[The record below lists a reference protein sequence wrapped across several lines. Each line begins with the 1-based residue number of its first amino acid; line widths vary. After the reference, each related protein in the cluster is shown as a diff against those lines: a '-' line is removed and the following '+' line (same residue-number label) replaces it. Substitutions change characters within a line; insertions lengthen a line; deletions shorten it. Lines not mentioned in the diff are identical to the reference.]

1 MLTFWILDDQSKHIL
16 ARSVVRPFKDNLRV
30 KWDPDLVGG
39 ERNTAK
45 IADDKMPTNYE
56 RIETTDVDTMN
67 ESKSQDNPIGISEAS
82 MLKPEY
88 EMVTKKSV
96 TGLLVL
102 LINTPIT
109 WYS

>member
-1 MLTFWILDDQSKHIL
+1 M
-16 ARSVVRPFKDNLRV
+16 VRPFKDNLRV
-30 KWDPDLVGG
+30 KWDSDLVGG

-82 MLKPEY
+82 ILKPEY
-88 EMVTKKSV
+88 ENIEIDTTILDVPYNGPATRFKGRLK
-96 TGLLVL
+96 LD
-102 LINTPIT
+102 N
-109 WYS
+109 